1 MSQVLDISS
10 AEFETTVLKADKPV
24 VVDFWA
30 PWCGPCRMIAP
41 SLDQLQQEWGD
52 KVQIVKVN
60 VDDNPDVA
68 AKYGVRGIPTMVV
81 FKNGE
86 EAGRLT
92 GALPLD
98 SLRSQLGGFAGV

>member
-41 SLDQLQQEWGD
+41 SLEALQQEWGD

-68 AKYGVRGIPTMVV
+68 AKYGIRGIPTMVV
-81 FKNGE
+81 FKDGQ

-92 GALPLD
+92 GAYPLD
-98 SLRSQLGGFAGV
+98 ALRSQLGGFAGV